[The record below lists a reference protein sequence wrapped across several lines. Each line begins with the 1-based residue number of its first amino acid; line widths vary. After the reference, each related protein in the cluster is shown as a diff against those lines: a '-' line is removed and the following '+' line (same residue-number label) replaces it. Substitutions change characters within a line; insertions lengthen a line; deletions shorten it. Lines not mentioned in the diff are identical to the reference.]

1 MVFQVEIILNIVFSS
16 QGGSLSALRSL
27 KTLRVLKSFRVLR
40 VFKMFRYLESLRKI
54 GEVLFNSMSS
64 FLSIGILTLLFNV
77 VFSIMGLHVYGEY
90 QPDIGYPNFNTF
102 INSCVLIFQVL
113 PSNQPP
119 SSLPPSSLPHC
130 PLA

>member
-1 MVFQVEIILNIVFSS
+1 MIVRSLMFQVEIILNIVFSS

-64 FLSIGILTLLFNV
+64 FLSIGVLTLLFNV

-90 QPDIGYPNFNTF
+90 HPDIGYPNFNTF
-102 INSCVLIFQVL
+102 VNSCVLIFQVRSI
-113 PSNQPP
+113 SNKTPCLVD
-119 SSLPPSSLPHC
+119 SSSR
-130 PLA
+130 